1 MESVRFPFPFYAR
14 LEVKIAIA
22 AILTPKLLELARS
35 IYLST
40 GGLHT
45 TATLVQI
52 GITALVL
59 GVPCF
64 LMGVTLPAAMKFAQ
78 RDDDPNRSTTA
89 LFYAMNM
96 AANGARLMEAFTDS
110 GGELPVPKAKPLAKP
125 VATAQTR

>member
-1 MESVRFPFPFYAR
+1 VRFPFPFYAR
-14 LEVKIAIA
+14 LEVAIAIA

-52 GITALVL
+52 GITALIL